1 MEQKHFMDIQHIR
14 EEDTELRERNT
25 KAFTKDCVISIT
37 EKVDGSNFSIAW
49 DQETE
54 ELKCFS
60 RKRELD
66 FQNTLNGFWNF
77 VQTLPEKTVNEFKKH
92 PNWRV
97 FGEANCK
104 NKIIYNDTG
113 KVKHWYVYD
122 IYDVNSRRYLMQ
134 GVVKQFCKDAGLEYV
149 HELYYGP
156 FISWEHCRSFMNSPA
171 YGERQ
176 EGCFE
181 GSVKILMGD
190 GTQKKINQIKIGD
203 VVKSYNTTTNE
214 IENKKVVNIYNNGKK
229 DLSEWI
235 NIAVFPK
242 GTASR
247 NMISGNY
254 RVTKNHKYWDG
265 KQYTEIS
272 KLDYVY
278 HYGKVFDH
286 IREQAF
292 LGLMCS
298 DGHYSKGRFYI
309 SQKRSRMYCFKEL
322 FNDFLSP
329 KENNQISGK
338 GTEMSVISFQKCLT
352 IQYMEKYCNGDI
364 MNRIKIF
371 EDLDDIGWAF
381 FFVGDGSYSKECIQL
396 CIASFTEE
404 EANIIKKLFDKRYG
418 INSCI
423 CVDKRVS
430 KPHAG
435 ISICTN
441 KTDTKKIIKI
451 WSKYILESHRY
462 KLKDLQ
468 DIEKCFE
475 YPPIQYGIVKRQLF
489 NKHEVKGSSYDCGGR
504 KNITAYDIEVE
515 GNHNYFVNGCLVH
528 NCVVKIQGEWDENDR
543 NPHVL
548 KIVNEDFR
556 ESMKTKEKIIDPEAE
571 AAKEEARNIMESIVT
586 PRRVEK
592 ILFKLRDEG
601 ILPEKIQPTD
611 FKIVAQNLP
620 KAVWD
625 DIMKEEKELVM
636 QCGEYGGKLCQQ
648 TSMSIARDI
657 LLGT

>member
-171 YGERQ
+171 YGDKQ
-176 EGCFE
+176 EG
-181 GSVKILMGD
+181 
-190 GTQKKINQIKIGD
+190 
-203 VVKSYNTTTNE
+203 
-214 IENKKVVNIYNNGKK
+214 
-229 DLSEWI
+229 
-235 NIAVFPK
+235 
-242 GTASR
+242 
-247 NMISGNY
+247 
-254 RVTKNHKYWDG
+254 
-265 KQYTEIS
+265 
-272 KLDYVY
+272 
-278 HYGKVFDH
+278 
-286 IREQAF
+286 
-292 LGLMCS
+292 
-298 DGHYSKGRFYI
+298 
-309 SQKRSRMYCFKEL
+309 
-322 FNDFLSP
+322 
-329 KENNQISGK
+329 
-338 GTEMSVISFQKCLT
+338 
-352 IQYMEKYCNGDI
+352 
-364 MNRIKIF
+364 
-371 EDLDDIGWAF
+371 
-381 FFVGDGSYSKECIQL
+381 
-396 CIASFTEE
+396 
-404 EANIIKKLFDKRYG
+404 
-418 INSCI
+418 
-423 CVDKRVS
+423 
-430 KPHAG
+430 
-435 ISICTN
+435 
-441 KTDTKKIIKI
+441 
-451 WSKYILESHRY
+451 
-462 KLKDLQ
+462 
-468 DIEKCFE
+468 
-475 YPPIQYGIVKRQLF
+475 
-489 NKHEVKGSSYDCGGR
+489 
-504 KNITAYDIEVE
+504 
-515 GNHNYFVNGCLVH
+515 
-528 NCVVKIQGEWDENDR
+528 CVVKIQGEWDENDR

-592 ILFKLRDEG
+592 ILFKLRDES

-620 KAVWD
+620 KRVWE

-648 TSMSIARDI
+648 TSMSIARD
-657 LLGT
+657 LVLGT